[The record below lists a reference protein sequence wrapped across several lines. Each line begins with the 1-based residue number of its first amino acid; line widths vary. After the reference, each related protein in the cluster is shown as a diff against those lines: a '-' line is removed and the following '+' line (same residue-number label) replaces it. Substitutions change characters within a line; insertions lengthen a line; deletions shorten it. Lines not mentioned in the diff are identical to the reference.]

1 MSVVSDVAKAAMM
14 KAIKLAPDSWLPG
27 GEPDPLIKHPRG
39 ILGRSVSRL
48 DGPLK
53 VQGKAKFAAEFPLE
67 GMVYAAVAF
76 STIAKGRIVSINT
89 DAARAAPGVV
99 LVMTYE
105 NAPRMQPLP
114 VFYSQ
119 PKAAGPDNLSVM
131 QDDHIHWNGQAVAVV
146 LADTQEQADYAKS
159 LLQVNYAAEPAV
171 TEFARA
177 KAHHTEVARFQGAEL
192 QVEHGDAEKALANAA
207 RRVDHVYH
215 TPRHNHNPIELHAV
229 TVAWD
234 GDELLIHDASQ
245 AVVQTAWTMAQVFGI
260 EEKQVHVTSPYVG
273 GGFGSKTLWHHH
285 VLATAA
291 AKAAGRPV
299 RLMLSRE
306 GVYRTV
312 GGRTLT
318 EQRVAIGA
326 SEEGRFESLI
336 HTGVAPKTAYNVM
349 P

>member
-14 KAIKLAPDSWLPG
+14 KAVKLAPDSWLPG

-114 VFYSQ
+114 VFQSQ
-119 PKAAGPDNLSVM
+119 PKAVGPDNLSVM
-131 QDDHIHWNGQAVAVV
+131 QDNHIHWNGQAVAVV

-159 LLQVNYAAEPAV
+159 LLQVSYAAEPAV

-177 KAHHTEVARFQGAEL
+177 KAHHTEVARFQGEEL
-192 QVEHGDAEKALANAA
+192 KVEHGDADKALANAA
-207 RRVDHVYH
+207 RKVDHVYH
-215 TPRHNHNPIELHAV
+215 TPRQNHNPIELH
-229 TVAWD
+229 
-234 GDELLIHDASQ
+234 
-245 AVVQTAWTMAQVFGI
+245 
-260 EEKQVHVTSPYVG
+260 
-273 GGFGSKTLWHHH
+273 
-285 VLATAA
+285 
-291 AKAAGRPV
+291 R
-299 RLMLSRE
+299 
-306 GVYRTV
+306 
-312 GGRTLT
+312 
-318 EQRVAIGA
+318 
-326 SEEGRFESLI
+326 SEE
-336 HTGVAPKTAYNVM
+336 HTSELSHYSRSRM
-349 P
+349 PSSA